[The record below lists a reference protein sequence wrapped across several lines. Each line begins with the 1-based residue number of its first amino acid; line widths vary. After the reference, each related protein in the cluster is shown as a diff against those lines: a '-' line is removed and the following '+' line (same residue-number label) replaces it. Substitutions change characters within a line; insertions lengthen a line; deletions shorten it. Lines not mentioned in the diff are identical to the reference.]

1 MNILEIIEFTKLIN
15 NVDDDIKALIRQIL
29 ESSQQP
35 SVSQD

>member
-35 SVSQD
+35 SESQD